1 MEVEEG
7 KLLNAL
13 ETNLILVLVKAL
25 VVQEVGERMIT
36 LVLVDNTVVVAV
48 VPDKAPPVAV
58 VTAM

>member
-1 MEVEEG
+1 MTAEG
-7 KLLNAL
+7 RK
-13 ETNLILVLVKAL
+13 VLVKAL